1 METYFDRANDFLQKT
16 DTRMSVTFLKNES
29 NPLWDKNIH
38 PHYLIKLKNK
48 RGSFSF
54 PFWDSISHMKNGI
67 APTAYDIL
75 SCLSFCCYGFGDF
88 VDFCREFGYDYE
100 DRTEEAKIRKIYKL
114 SCREA
119 DALVRLFT
127 EEERE
132 ELAQI
137 D

>member
-54 PFWDSISHMKNGI
+54 
-67 APTAYDIL
+67 
-75 SCLSFCCYGFGDF
+75 SF
-88 VDFCREFGYDYE
+88 
-100 DRTEEAKIRKIYKL
+100 
-114 SCREA
+114 
-119 DALVRLFT
+119 
-127 EEERE
+127 
-132 ELAQI
+132 
-137 D
+137 